1 MRTTNRVPKPKN
13 LISVRSSDHETTK
26 GETHMAEEDF
36 RVKNE
41 AGMWIRTEPVVSE
54 TTKKVLLPKGHL
66 VTKLA
71 NTNNPDWWLVRASFQ
86 GADVEGFSNKN
97 LLLAAAGPAPSP
109 VTGSIGELITKT
121 LTVLTHVAPKAH

>member
-1 MRTTNRVPKPKN
+1 MQSTNRAPKPKN
-13 LISVRSSDHETTK
+13 LIRICLTDHDTTK

-41 AGMWIRTEPVVSE
+41 GGMWIRTEPVVSE
-54 TTKKVLLPKGHL
+54 ATKKVLLPKGHL

-71 NTNNPDWWLVRASFQ
+71 DTDKPDWWQVRASFQ

-97 LLLAAAGPAPSP
+97 LMVADAGP
-109 VTGSIGELITKT
+109 
-121 LTVLTHVAPKAH
+121 